1 MIRLGKEEYFIEPLE
16 RGEKAERGKG
26 RGQEHIVYRMSDIIK
41 HPTAVNHTADD
52 FKKGD
57 TLHYLVLH
65 IILHTIYEILLYKT
79 VIYYIIIYQ
88 IKYY

>member
-16 RGEKAERGKG
+16 RGKEAERGNEEQGKE

-52 FKKGD
+52 FKRGD
-57 TLHYLVLH
+57 SLTICLY
-65 IILHTIYEILLYKT
+65 IILHSA
-79 VIYYIIIYQ
+79 V
-88 IKYY
+88 